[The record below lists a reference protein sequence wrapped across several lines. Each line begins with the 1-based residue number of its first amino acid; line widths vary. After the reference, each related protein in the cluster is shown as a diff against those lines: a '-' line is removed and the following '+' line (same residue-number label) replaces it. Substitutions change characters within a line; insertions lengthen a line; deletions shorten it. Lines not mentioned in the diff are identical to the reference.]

1 MTRILICLR
10 SSAASFRIVR
20 HGIRSK
26 SPTECFAWHYAFFAR
41 LANRKAPGSAAQLLH
56 LTQAVHAFR
65 GHLDPIRVAD
75 EVLLTW
81 PFDVPESG
89 A

>member
-1 MTRILICLR
+1 MAPQRI
-10 SSAASFRIVR
+10 
-20 HGIRSK
+20 GTK

-41 LANRKAPGSAAQLLH
+41 LTTRKAPGSASQLLH

-81 PFDVPESG
+81 PFDVPELG

>member
-1 MTRILICLR
+1 MRRQRI
-10 SSAASFRIVR
+10 
-20 HGIRSK
+20 GTK

-41 LANRKAPGSAAQLLH
+41 LTNRNAPGSAAQLLH

-81 PFDVPESG
+81 PFDVTEPG
-89 A
+89 G

>member
-1 MTRILICLR
+1 MRQR
-10 SSAASFRIVR
+10 GSP
-20 HGIRSK
+20 SK

-41 LANRKAPGSAAQLLH
+41 LVGRRAPGSAAELLN

-81 PFDVPESG
+81 PFDVPEPG
-89 A
+89 G

>member
-1 MTRILICLR
+1 MC
-10 SSAASFRIVR
+10 
-20 HGIRSK
+20 
-26 SPTECFAWHYAFFAR
+26 
-41 LANRKAPGSAAQLLH
+41 SAAQLLH

-89 A
+89 D

>member
-1 MTRILICLR
+1 MGHQRIR
-10 SSAASFRIVR
+10 ANTS
-20 HGIRSK
+20 
-26 SPTECFAWHYAFFAR
+26 TECFAWHYAFFAR
-41 LANRKAPGSAAQLLH
+41 LANRGAPGSPAQLLH

-75 EVLLTW
+75 EILLTW
-81 PFDVPESG
+81 PFDVSESG

>member
-1 MTRILICLR
+1 MEPQ
-10 SSAASFRIVR
+10 
-20 HGIRSK
+20 GIGTK
-26 SPTECFAWHYAFFAR
+26 TPTECFAWHYAFFAR
-41 LANRKAPGSAAQLLH
+41 LTGRKAPGSAAQLLH

-75 EVLLTW
+75 EVLLSW
-81 PFDVPESG
+81 PFDVPETG

>member
-1 MTRILICLR
+1 MT
-10 SSAASFRIVR
+10 SMGP
-20 HGIRSK
+20 HEIRSK

-75 EVLLTW
+75 
-81 PFDVPESG
+81 PG
-89 A
+89 ARRLARRAKNA

>member
-1 MTRILICLR
+1 MGLP
-10 SSAASFRIVR
+10 
-20 HGIRSK
+20 GIKAKSK
-26 SPTECFAWHYAFFAR
+26 TESFAWHYAFFAR

-81 PFDVPESG
+81 PFDVPEAG

>member
-1 MTRILICLR
+1 VLCL
-10 SSAASFRIVR
+10 
-20 HGIRSK
+20 
-26 SPTECFAWHYAFFAR
+26 
-41 LANRKAPGSAAQLLH
+41 APGSAAQLLH

-81 PFDVPESG
+81 PFDVPETG
-89 A
+89 V